1 MYFNED
7 NKFRPHKDVQ
17 NKIESGNGTSF
28 DNLPFFFNREKKEIS
43 TFDKI
48 ASEEFNKISK
58 EVSEVGELSLNQIM
72 QNFKLISSIEKTH
85 VKELENLAIK
95 KVSQQFGL
103 TKTISDKL
111 NVKIVKSIENSDI
124 KRKEDKKNSIT
135 CVFSIEENEIINK
148 HVEMR
153 KIQNS
158 LCMGSGF
165 RCHTTFDSIKE
176 DLDKI
181 DNELYPLYKKTIPNV
196 SLFLWKLPFENLM
209 NKVNIMGISQIK
221 KDENKNIK
229 AEAKAIIFPILLHE
243 TTKAAMELLFSN
255 YIIKL
260 TKEHG
265 KKIADE
271 VIKQSDVFEEEIWMK
286 RSSSLWGY
294 LHNVIDYVLNMKEKE
309 ITKYFLLF

>member
-1 MYFNED
+1 MKLLYQNLKLKTMYFNED

-124 KRKEDKKNSIT
+124 KRKEDKKIQLH
-135 CVFSIEENEIINK
+135 VFSLL
-148 HVEMR
+148 R
-153 KIQNS
+153 K
-158 LCMGSGF
+158 
-165 RCHTTFDSIKE
+165 
-176 DLDKI
+176 
-181 DNELYPLYKKTIPNV
+181 
-196 SLFLWKLPFENLM
+196 
-209 NKVNIMGISQIK
+209 
-221 KDENKNIK
+221 
-229 AEAKAIIFPILLHE
+229 
-243 TTKAAMELLFSN
+243 
-255 YIIKL
+255 
-260 TKEHG
+260 
-265 KKIADE
+265 
-271 VIKQSDVFEEEIWMK
+271 MK
-286 RSSSLWGY
+286 
-294 LHNVIDYVLNMKEKE
+294 
-309 ITKYFLLF
+309 